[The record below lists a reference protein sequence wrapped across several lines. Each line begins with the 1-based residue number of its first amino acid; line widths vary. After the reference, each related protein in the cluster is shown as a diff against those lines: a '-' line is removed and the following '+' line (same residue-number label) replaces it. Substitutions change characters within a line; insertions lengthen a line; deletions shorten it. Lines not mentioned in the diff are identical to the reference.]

1 MLEIH
6 DLAVFYGRTPSV
18 ADLSLTVNRGEV
30 VGLIGPNGA
39 GKTTTLNATFGL
51 VKPRSGSITFEG
63 RSLVGLPPEKIASLG
78 ISLVPEGRHIF
89 GTLTVKENLD
99 VGATLRR
106 DRRQCR
112 EDLFQL
118 LDRFPVLG
126 RYSEVPASRLSGG
139 EQQQLAIAR
148 ALLAKPKLM
157 LLDEPSL
164 GLAPL
169 IVDQIF
175 DLLKELRDEGVS
187 ILLVEQQAA
196 RTLKFASRTYV
207 LRSGHVVGSG
217 TRTQLESE
225 LDLTRAYLGS

>member
-1 MLEIH
+1 MLEIK
-6 DLAVFYGRTPSV
+6 DLDVFYGRTPAV
-18 ADLSLTVNRGEV
+18 AGLSLTVNRGEV

-51 VKPRSGSITFEG
+51 VKSRNGSITFEQHPL
-63 RSLVGLPPEKIASLG
+63 RGLPPERIASLG
-78 ISLVPEGRHIF
+78 MALVPEGRHIF
-89 GTLTVKENLD
+89 GTLTVRENLE

-106 DRRQCR
+106 DRRQSR
-112 EDLFQL
+112 KDLTGL
-118 LDRFPVLG
+118 LERFPVLG
-126 RYSEVPASRLSGG
+126 RYAEVPASRLSGG

-175 DLLKELRDEGVS
+175 ELLRELQGEGVS

-196 RTLKFASRTYV
+196 RTLDFASRTYV

>member
-1 MLEIH
+1 MLEIQ
-6 DLAVFYGRTPSV
+6 DLDVFYDRTPAV
-18 ADLSLTVNRGEV
+18 AGLSLTVSPGEV

-51 VKPRSGSITFEG
+51 VKSRNGFITFEG
-63 RSLVGLPPEKIASLG
+63 QSLRGLPPERIASLG
-78 ISLVPEGRHIF
+78 MALVPEGRHIF
-89 GTLTVKENLD
+89 GTLTVRENLE

-106 DRRQCR
+106 DRRQSR
-112 EDLFQL
+112 KDLTGL
-118 LDRFPVLG
+118 LERFPVLG

-175 DLLKELRDEGVS
+175 ELLKELQGEGVS

-196 RTLKFASRTYV
+196 RTLDFASRTYV
-207 LRSGHVVGSG
+207 LRSGRVVGSG